1 MPAPAPA
8 GQQTHNAMQPNSDL
22 MVQILQWLDIIDKK
36 LGQFEHIKASVN
48 AIATRMNS
56 VDQKITSLESKIKD
70 IGRDCGPGERDN
82 ISVQQ

>member
-70 IGRDCGPGERDN
+70 IGRDCGSGERDN